1 MNNPWSRLAGWI
13 RAEQQAALVTITAI
27 RGSSPREAGTR
38 MIVRRDG
45 QIGGT
50 IGGGTLEWQAI
61 ALAQQVMARHP
72 EGHGQTRGFAL
83 GPDMGQCCG
92 GHVSLRIEALALADL
107 TWLETLA
114 AHPMAEIIGM
124 PDPRGILIRQPRCA
138 GDIHAGPASI
148 EPGLEAPTALLL
160 FGAGHVGRAL
170 VLALAPLP
178 FAIRWIDTRRE
189 LFPSHQPANVTAVA
203 TLDPVAEIASAR
215 PGSLVLAMTHSHAL
229 DLELMAAALQR
240 PDLPLVGVI
249 GSATKRAR
257 FLSQLR
263 QHGLAP
269 EQIDRMICPIGLP
282 DLGSKAPAV
291 IAAGIC
297 VQLLQ
302 HRAALAATVSAA
314 PLIATSASG

>member
-1 MNNPWSRLAGWI
+1 MNNAWARLAGWI

-38 MIVRRDG
+38 MIVRQDG

-61 ALAQQVMARHP
+61 ALAQQMMARHP
-72 EGHGQTRGFAL
+72 EGHGLTRGFAL

-92 GHVSLRIEALALADL
+92 GHVTLRIEALAAADL
-107 TWLETLA
+107 GWVEALA
-114 AHPMAEIIGM
+114 ANPAAELIGM
-124 PDPRGILIRQPRCA
+124 PDPRGILIRQPHGATTPA
-138 GDIHAGPASI
+138 GATVEA
-148 EPGLEAPTALLL
+148 GLEAPTPLLL

-178 FAIRWIDTRRE
+178 FAIRWIDTRHA
-189 LFPSHQPANVTAVA
+189 LFPGHQPANVTAVA
-203 TLDPVAEIASAR
+203 TLDPVAEIAAAM

-229 DLELMAAALQR
+229 DLDLMEAALQR

-263 QHGLAP
+263 QRGLPPA
-269 EQIDRMICPIGLP
+269 QANRMLCPIGLP

-302 HRAALAATVSAA
+302 QRAGLATTTSAE
-314 PLIATSASG
+314 PLTATSASG